1 MAQDGPVLPVHR
13 HAWEVAHMLPG
24 AGELVE
30 QRGLAA
36 VLVAH
41 KGIGEGHVVG
51 QGLLLRL
58 VVGPAVLAQ
67 AGVGPVRG
75 TVRPLVAAGAVL
87 DGIYGDLLRLG
98 QAEGQ
103 LIAVD
108 LQLHGVAHGGQL
120 DHRHLRPGHHSHI
133 QKVLAQGTVAP
144 HLPDHGAFSNAQ
156 FS

>member
-1 MAQDGPVLPVHR
+1 
-13 HAWEVAHMLPG
+13 MLPG
-24 AGELVE
+24 TGELVE

-51 QGLLLRL
+51 QGVLLRL

-120 DHRHLRPGHHSHI
+120 DHRHLRPGHHAHV
-133 QKVLAQGTVAP
+133 QKVLAQGAVAP
-144 HLPDHGAFSNAQ
+144 HLSDHGAFSNA
-156 FS
+156 